1 MATAGPLTPSTASG
15 TGWTSPTNIEGSS
28 TFAAVSV
35 TAGDDYVEN
44 PLIGTNF
51 GFAIPTGSTIN
62 GISVAFT
69 RKVSSTVNF
78 TGYTDSIQLWKAGSA
93 AGTAKTPG
101 YVWTA
106 SAVAETAG
114 STSDL
119 WGTTW
124 AYSDINNS
132 GFGFQMVAEGDN
144 TAGSINRI
152 LSVNAYSITV
162 TYTTASGLSLCQTS
176 TFGF

>member
-1 MATAGPLTPSTASG
+1 
-15 TGWTSPTNIEGSS
+15 
-28 TFAAVSV
+28 
-35 TAGDDYVEN
+35 
-44 PLIGTNF
+44 
-51 GFAIPTGSTIN
+51 
-62 GISVAFT
+62 VAFT
-69 RKVSSTVNF
+69 RKVSSTSNF
-78 TGYTDSIQLWKAGSA
+78 HGYTDSIQLLKAGSA
-93 AGTAKTPG
+93 AGTAKTPLS
-101 YVWTA
+101 VWTA

-124 AYSDINNS
+124 TLAQINAS

-144 TAGSINRI
+144 TVGSLDRV

>member
-15 TGWTSPTNIEGSS
+15 AGWTNPSNIEGSS
-28 TFAAVSV
+28 SYAEVDVAH
-35 TAGDDYVEN
+35 GNDDVES

-51 GFAIPTGSTIN
+51 GFTIPAGSTIN
-62 GISVAFT
+62 GIAISFT
-69 RKVSSTVNF
+69 RKVSSTTTF
-78 TGYTDSIQLWKAGSA
+78 TATTNSIQLLKAGSA

-101 YVWTA
+101 NFWTA
-106 SAVAETAG
+106 SDVAETAG

-124 AYSDINNS
+124 TLAQINAS

-144 TAGSINRI
+144 TVGSLDRV